1 MGDFLDGLKGAV
13 SGASDTVKD
22 TVGDL
27 QGTVKEATEAAGKI
41 AKTPGYGSVFT
52 VDAGGFRLTN
62 TGHLILG
69 GFAVYGLIQLM
80 SR

>member
-1 MGDFLDGLKGAV
+1 MDGLSSKFSDLLGGV
-13 SGASDTVKD
+13 SDTVKES
-22 TVGDL
+22 VGDL
-27 QGTVKEATEAAGKI
+27 QGTVKEAAETAGKI
-41 AKTPGYGSVFT
+41 AQTPGYGTVFT

-69 GFAVYGLIQLM
+69 GFAVYGLFQLL